1 MGKAEVVRV
10 GADDKA
16 RVDLL
21 EVLKDL
27 ALHGCNEVLVEAGA
41 TLSGRLFELGLVDE
55 LLMYVAPVLLGQD
68 ACPLL
73 KLPFIETMDQRI
85 RLKLLESQSMG
96 PDLRLRYQ
104 VQR

>member
-1 MGKAEVVRV
+1 MGTDE
-10 GADDKA
+10 KA

-21 EVLKDL
+21 AVLKDL
-27 ALHGCNEVLVEAGA
+27 GLRGCNEVLVEAGA

-55 LLMYVAPVLLGQD
+55 LLLYVAPVLLGQD

-73 KLPFIETMDQRI
+73 NLPFIESMDQRI
-85 RLKLLESQSMG
+85 TLKLLESQSIG